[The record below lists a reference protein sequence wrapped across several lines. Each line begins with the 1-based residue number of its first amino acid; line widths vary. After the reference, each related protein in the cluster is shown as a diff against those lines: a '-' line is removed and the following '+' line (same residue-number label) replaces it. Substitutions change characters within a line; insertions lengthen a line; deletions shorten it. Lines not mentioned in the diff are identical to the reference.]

1 MHNYSFDQYIA
12 NTFCIWDRMLD
23 VWDTKCQDLNYK
35 SLLLFFEIMKN
46 IINKIIARI
55 MEIFIIRIIK
65 MYYFS
70 LYVGY

>member
-1 MHNYSFDQYIA
+1 
-12 NTFCIWDRMLD
+12 
-23 VWDTKCQDLNYK
+23 
-35 SLLLFFEIMKN
+35 MKN